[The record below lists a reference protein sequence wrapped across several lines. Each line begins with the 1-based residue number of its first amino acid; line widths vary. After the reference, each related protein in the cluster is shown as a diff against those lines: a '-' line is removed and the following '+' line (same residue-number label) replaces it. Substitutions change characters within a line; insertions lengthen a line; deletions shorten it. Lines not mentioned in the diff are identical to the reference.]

1 MPYIV
6 PTVDEFLT
14 RYPQFEAVE
23 GDRLSAVM
31 EEAVGAVGQ
40 PETTRWVEKDYQ
52 PAIMLLTAHMLT
64 LEGAL
69 PGSLGAIGGEYAGPI
84 TREKVGEVETTY
96 GGSGASGGGTDLSD
110 PWGYSLTFY
119 GRRFLL
125 MMRANFS
132 GPMVA

>member
-14 RYPQFEAVE
+14 RYPQFEAVP
-23 GDRLSAVM
+23 GDQLSAIM
-31 EEAVGAVGQ
+31 EEAVGTVGQ
-40 PETTRWVEKDYQ
+40 PDTTRWFEKDYQ

-64 LEGAL
+64 VEGAL
-69 PGSLGAIGGEYAGPI
+69 PGSSGAVGGEYAGPI

-96 GGSGASGGGTDLSD
+96 GGSGLSGGGTDISD
-110 PWGYSLTFY
+110 PWGYTATFY